1 MVLGYLRT
9 YYTSYKPSY
18 WLFEG
23 QSGGK
28 HSDRSIQQVLR
39 NAVEVSGVN
48 PWGTAHTLRH
58 SFATHLLLN
67 GTNLKSGFGLPIWR
81 CSSGNRIS
89 WKIHP
94 QGGYQ

>member
-1 MVLGYLRT
+1 MVLEYLRT

-23 QSGGK
+23 QAGGK
-28 HSDRSIQQVLR
+28 YSDRSIQQVLR

-67 GTNLKSGFGLPIWR
+67 GTNLRVIQTLLGHLAVKPPKF
-81 CSSGNRIS
+81 
-89 WKIHP
+89 IHMCWP
-94 QGGYQ
+94 